1 MFHKE
6 LLFYTVIIPK
16 ISAYLYCLPPLYKP
30 IYGVKINKLLNLG
43 HFVLNVLVDSYK
55 ASAFLCILK
64 RIMRISDRL
73 VEQLL
78 RDAEKVK
85 EEQLVSLREQ
95 EKTEKKP
102 LQDIVV
108 RNGVIS
114 EKDLTKLY
122 ADEIDI
128 PFIELNAKEIP
139 HEVLHLVP
147 ERIAKQYRVIL
158 FEVNEDGSKLL
169 AMEDPDDVQAL
180 SFLQKQLGNDIKV
193 HVATGSNISSGLDQ
207 YRGNSSSELTK
218 VLSPEDG
225 AEEDEEPVAEED
237 LAEDSP
243 IAQTVNLIIE
253 YAIKSGASDVHIE
266 PREGNVIVRYRID
279 GILKEANKLPKKV
292 HNALISR
299 IKILSNLKIDE
310 RRVPQDGRF
319 KIQVGEGIF
328 ALRVSTLPITEGE
341 KVVMR
346 ILNESTKAATLE
358 ELGYWGVSL
367 KVINQAIVQPH
378 GMILVT
384 GPTGSGKSTSLF
396 STLSIL
402 NRPSVNISTVEDPV
416 EYKIQGAN
424 QTQVNPKA
432 GMTFVAG
439 LRALL
444 RQDPNIIM
452 VGEIRD
458 SETAGLA
465 VQAALTGH
473 LVFAT
478 LHTNNAATCLPRLL
492 DMGIEPFLI
501 ASTVRAVV
509 GQRLVR
515 RLCVDCREE
524 FKPDDVALKRIE
536 QTFNISEPKYMAYI
550 NKLEK
555 EAIEDGIG
563 AGSTVK
569 GKSGQTDELATSET
583 RINKLWRAKDKGCD
597 ACNHTG
603 YKGRI
608 GIYEVLGNS
617 PKVQKAIVGNATSDT
632 IQDEA
637 IEDGMVTMQLD
648 GFIKSLRGQTSVE
661 EILRVTSED

>member
-1 MFHKE
+1 
-6 LLFYTVIIPK
+6 
-16 ISAYLYCLPPLYKP
+16 
-30 IYGVKINKLLNLG
+30 
-43 HFVLNVLVDSYK
+43 
-55 ASAFLCILK
+55 
-64 RIMRISDRL
+64 MRISDSL

-78 RDAEKVK
+78 RDNGKVT
-85 EEQLVSLREQ
+85 EEQLVGLREQ

-108 RNGVIS
+108 KNDLIS
-114 EKDLTKLY
+114 EKDLTQLY
-122 ADEIDI
+122 ATEIDV
-128 PFIELNAKEIP
+128 PFVELNPKEIER
-139 HEVLHLVP
+139 EVLRLVP
-147 ERIAKQYRVIL
+147 ERIARQYHVVL
-158 FEVNEDGSKLL
+158 FGVEEDGTKLL
-169 AMEDPDDVQAL
+169 AMEDPDDIQAL
-180 SFLQKQLGNDIKV
+180 NFLQKQLGTIRV
-193 HVATGSNISSGLDQ
+193 HVATGSNIASALDQ
-207 YRGNSSSELTK
+207 YRGNVGSELTK
-218 VLSPEDG
+218 VLSEDDLETEEE
-225 AEEDEEPVAEED
+225 AEVVSAEDV
-237 LAEDSP
+237 AEDSP

-253 YAIKSGASDVHIE
+253 YAIKSGASDIHIE
-266 PREGNVIVRYRID
+266 PRDDYVIVRYRVD

-292 HNALISR
+292 HNALVSR

-319 KIQVGEGIF
+319 KIQIGAGVF

-346 ILNESTKAATLE
+346 ILSESSNALTLE
-358 ELGYWGVSL
+358 ELGYWGRALETV
-367 KVINQAIVQPH
+367 NEAIVQPH

-396 STLSIL
+396 SVLSIL
-402 NRPSVNISTVEDPV
+402 NRPAVNISTIEDPV
-416 EYKIQGAN
+416 EYKIPGAN

-432 GMTFVAG
+432 GMTFASG

-458 SETAGLA
+458 GETAGLG

-515 RLCVDCREE
+515 RLCVDCRETYE
-524 FKPDDVALKRIE
+524 PDASDLKQIDKIFHTSDAA
-536 QTFNISEPKYMAYI
+536 QIKYI
-550 NKLEK
+550 HGLEK
-555 EAIEDGIG
+555 AALDGGIG
-563 AGSTVK
+563 KVNTSKTNK
-569 GKSGQTDELATSET
+569 TETSELST
-583 RINKLWRAKDKGCD
+583 TEAKIKKLWKPHDKGCT

-617 PKVQKAIVGNATSDT
+617 EKVAHFIAECTAMGLTVLGPDVNESREMFTPVGE
-632 IQDEA
+632 QGWRPPE
-637 IEDGMVTMQLD
+637 
-648 GFIKSLRGQTSVE
+648 LRPSPPPIG
-661 EILRVTSED
+661 